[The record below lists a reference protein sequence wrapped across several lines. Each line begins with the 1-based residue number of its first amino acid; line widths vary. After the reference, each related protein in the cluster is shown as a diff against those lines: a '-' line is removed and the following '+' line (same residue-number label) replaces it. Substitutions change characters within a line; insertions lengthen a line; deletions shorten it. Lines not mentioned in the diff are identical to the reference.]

1 MILKSFS
8 KINLSLKIN
17 KKLKT
22 GLHEIQSHF
31 CLIDLFDKIK
41 IEKIKA
47 HKDVIKFKGYF
58 SKYINSKKNTI
69 SDTLSVL
76 RKHNVITNYYS
87 VTIHKTIPVFAGL
100 GGGTSNAVCLAKYF
114 TKKKL
119 KKNLLDDLEKK
130 IGSDFRLF
138 LNEQG
143 ILKSLKNIEKLK
155 KKYKFNFLLVYTNI
169 KSSTKYVY
177 SKITKYSPK
186 SKHSFNEIKT
196 KKRFINF
203 LIGTNNDLQSIVEN
217 KYPILKEL
225 IHDISQ
231 KKGCYFSR
239 LTGSGSVCYGLFQ
252 SKRTARA
259 AQTKI
264 KSKYS
269 KFWVSVAKTI

>member
-76 RKHNVITNYYS
+76 RKYNVITNYYS
-87 VTIHKTIPVFAGL
+87 VTIYKTIPVFAGL
-100 GGGTSNAVCLAKYF
+100 GGGTGNAACLIKYF
-114 TKKKL
+114 IKKDINKKL
-119 KKNLLDDLEKK
+119 LDILEKK
-130 IGSDFRLF
+130 IGSDFKLF
-138 LNEQG
+138 FHQQG
-143 ILKSLKNIEKLK
+143 FLKSLKTVKNLK
-155 KKYKFNFLLVYTNI
+155 KKYRLYFLLINPNI
-169 KSSTKYVY
+169 RSSTKYVY
-177 SKITKYSPK
+177 SKITKYSAKKKYIFNQINSKKKFITSLK
-186 SKHSFNEIKT
+186 SA
-196 KKRFINF
+196 
-203 LIGTNNDLQSIVEN
+203 NNNLQSIVEN
-217 KYPILKEL
+217 KHPIIKKLLKE
-225 IHDISQ
+225 IEE

-239 LTGSGSVCYGLFQ
+239 ITGSGSVCYGIFK
-252 SKRTARA
+252 SESTAKQALGR
-259 AQTKI
+259 I

-269 KFWVSVAKTI
+269 KFWFSIAKTI